1 MTTAAPE
8 VSETVVEWTATEVD
22 AFVDKQTYGAYITV
36 SGSLAISGNYY
47 NLTVEGA
54 SKGVVSLAYL
64 NSSLRSKVSSGK
76 SYKITGYAVYLSGGK
91 LLMFSQQLLKKL
103 LLVAILVAILAVML
117 KLQLKE
123 QKKHLH
129 GQLTL
134 EHLITMF

>member
-1 MTTAAPE
+1 MERAIRLLVMQCIYQE
-8 VSETVVEWTATEVD
+8 V
-22 AFVDKQTYGAYITV
+22 
-36 SGSLAISGNYY
+36 N
-47 NLTVEGA
+47 
-54 SKGVVSLAYL
+54 
-64 NSSLRSKVSSGK
+64 
-76 SYKITGYAVYLSGGK
+76 